1 MLLKLIKI
9 LYNII
14 GGNMKIKIKYNGDKY
29 INVITS
35 FICCLFFIAV
45 SLGFVKLV
53 EYIYKFKLDEKYYFV
68 GICVLG
74 ILSVVITLTIFIT
87 DFIDHKKRE
96 KIMKNGQ
103 KMKGQLVKFNE
114 EYINSRFYYSVEV
127 DFNGSVK
134 TIKNIKGTSFVR
146 KKCRNGGYV
155 RNDALYVDVYILDKD
170 YYVDF
175 SVIKQGKEF

>member
-1 MLLKLIKI
+1 MLFR
-9 LYNII
+9 
-14 GGNMKIKIKYNGDKY
+14 
-29 INVITS
+29 S
-35 FICCLFFIAV
+35 
-45 SLGFVKLV
+45 
-53 EYIYKFKLDEKYYFV
+53 
-68 GICVLG
+68 
-74 ILSVVITLTIFIT
+74 
-87 DFIDHKKRE
+87 
-96 KIMKNGQ
+96 NGQ
-103 KMKGQLVKFNE
+103 KMRGQLVKFNE

-175 SVIKQGKEF
+175 STIKQGKEF